1 MIKNTIRDRHFSV
14 KKIENLFEITSLK
27 VFLVDKK
34 LCQVKNNI
42 YIYIYIYFFF
52 KKNFLILKSP
62 KLPFEIS
69 LKIKLFL

>member
-42 YIYIYIYFFF
+42 YIYILPILP
-52 KKNFLILKSP
+52 KN
-62 KLPFEIS
+62 
-69 LKIKLFL
+69 KINN